1 MKKAL
6 SLIISI
12 LSVIGIFQSA
22 PAVFAQ
28 DEIPALKKI
37 ELNHTQLTLRVAQT
51 ADLTVTYN
59 PQAAADGVTLT
70 YINNRPDVVTVEDG
84 VITALTPGTATITV
98 KAKKKPGGNSSP
110 PPDEGG
116 NSLPIIPI
124 SSTVSAKCTVTV
136 LPAYITGDFDDDGA
150 ITDADAVYLL
160 MNTFFPEDYP
170 LNQPGDLDGDG
181 FVTDADAVYL
191 LMYTFFPEDYP
202 IE

>member
-6 SLIISI
+6 SLI
-12 LSVIGIFQSA
+12 LSVVSVIAILGA
-22 PAVFAQ
+22 TAAA

-37 ELNHTQLTLRVAQT
+37 ELNYTELTLRVGQT

-59 PQAAADGVTLT
+59 PEDAAEGVTLT
-70 YINNRPDVVTVEDG
+70 WINNRPAVATVEDG
-84 VITALTPGTATITV
+84 TITALTPGTATITV
-98 KAKKKPGGNSSP
+98 KAKNKPSGNSSL

-124 SSTVSAKCTVTV
+124 SSTVSAKCILTV
-136 LPAYITGDFDDDGA
+136 LPPYITGDFDDDGFV
-150 ITDADAVYLL
+150 TDADAVYLL
-160 MNTFFPEDYP
+160 MYTFFPDDYP
-170 LNQPGDLDGDG
+170 INQPGDLDGNG
-181 FVTDADAVYL
+181 VITDADAVYL